1 MMKAALAT
9 LALST
14 LATASPLL
22 AGEVNRIARRTK
34 EPSKPDMSDVPFYFT
49 STYTIKATPDQVVN
63 NDNAFTG
70 GLAGAA
76 GWFLYG
82 INSDEDIIC
91 YNITI
96 DGFRGDFQSPARTAT
111 HIHQGQRGRAGPPRI
126 AFPNPT
132 GENGRLNTVGCLKG
146 PFVTGVVN
154 DGKDTGEGFTVR
166 QIEENPAAFFTDI
179 HSSEAIPGAVRGQLG
194 PDEC

>member
-1 MMKAALAT
+1 MKSVLAT

-22 AGEVNRIARRTK
+22 NGEVNRIVRRTND
-34 EPSKPDMSDVPFYFT
+34 EPKPDMAGVPFYYT
-49 STYTIKATPDQVVN
+49 STYAIKATPDQVVDSEN
-63 NDNAFTG
+63 EFTG
-70 GLAGAA
+70 GLEGAT

-82 INSDEDIIC
+82 INSHENVIC

-96 DGFRGDFQSPARTAT
+96 DGFRGDFESPANTAT
-111 HIHQGQRGRAGPPRI
+111 HIHEGKRGMAGPPRI

-132 GENGRLNTVGCLKG
+132 GEDGHINTVGCLKG
-146 PFVTGVVN
+146 PFETGVVN
-154 DGKDTGEGFTVR
+154 NGTDTGEGFHVK
-166 QIEENPAAFFTDI
+166 QIEQSPSSFFTDI
-179 HSSEAIPGAVRGQLG
+179 HSSEAVPGAVRGQMG